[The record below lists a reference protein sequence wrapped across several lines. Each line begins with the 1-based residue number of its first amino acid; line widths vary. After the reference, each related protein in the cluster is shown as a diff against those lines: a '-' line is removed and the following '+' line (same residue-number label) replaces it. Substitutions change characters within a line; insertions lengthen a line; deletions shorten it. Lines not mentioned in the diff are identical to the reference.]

1 MSEYLC
7 QYTNDLTSLDE
18 IKREKKYEK
27 RDREAEGERNRVFIT
42 HFASHVT
49 WFYNWK
55 PYALFFCCIEY
66 GLLEIYQI
74 KQTSIHKRTYSTIYS
89 LAARFSTDCSA
100 LHSYKTV

>member
-18 IKREKKYEK
+18 IEREKKYEK

-49 WFYNWK
+49 
-55 PYALFFCCIEY
+55 
-66 GLLEIYQI
+66 
-74 KQTSIHKRTYSTIYS
+74 
-89 LAARFSTDCSA
+89 
-100 LHSYKTV
+100 